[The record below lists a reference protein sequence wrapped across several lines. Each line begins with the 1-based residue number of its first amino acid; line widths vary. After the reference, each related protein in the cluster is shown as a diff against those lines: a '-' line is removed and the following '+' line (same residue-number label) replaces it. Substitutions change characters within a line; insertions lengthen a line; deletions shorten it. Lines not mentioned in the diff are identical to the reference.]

1 MFEGITMFSALTHHY
16 LNCFKAY
23 CGYKFMF
30 PPKNKKMLSKQEIG
44 LHSAPLKRGVL
55 KAQETKLTW
64 ANKNKVIIEFLTMGK
79 QNLTVEV
86 TSKLSI

>member
-1 MFEGITMFSALTHHY
+1 
-16 LNCFKAY
+16 
-23 CGYKFMF
+23 
-30 PPKNKKMLSKQEIG
+30 MLSKQEIG
-44 LHSAPLKRGVL
+44 LHSVPLKRGKL

-79 QNLTVEV
+79 QNLTVEM

>member
-16 LNCFKAY
+16 LNCLSLLWLQIHVS
-23 CGYKFMF
+23 
-30 PPKNKKMLSKQEIG
+30 PKNKKMLSKQEIG

-79 QNLTVEV
+79 QNLTVEM